1 MHPPARR
8 TATGRPRATRLVK
21 DPPRTLRDKGE
32 GLTPMALS
40 AERGAFLATDTP
52 NTDRVAHILAL
63 MKHGDDAF
71 NRRDKAAMD
80 AMFRAFPDVHIEND
94 PYPLQFG
101 QGDWMTVVTKASGT
115 FAGELALPDGTVIR
129 GTGKSFS
136 LTFSTTAR
144 WEGDQLVEEYVFWD
158 SALMA
163 QQIGLA

>member
-1 MHPPARR
+1 M
-8 TATGRPRATRLVK
+8 ATGN
-21 DPPRTLRDKGE
+21 
-32 GLTPMALS
+32 
-40 AERGAFLATDTP
+40 P

-71 NRRDKAAMD
+71 NRRDKAAMDAAHHPEMVAHITGNAEPLHGREAHAAAMD

-144 WEGDQLVEEYVFWD
+144 WEGDQLVQEYVFWD